1 MNPLLRYILLV
12 FVLSSAATGYAQL
25 PAQYVGKWQ
34 INQPYTGFAE
44 YKTQFIYRMQT
55 NAEHW
60 KIPLKDYAKDSTAFI
75 NKLHA
80 NYDSTAK
87 HTLTLTAD
95 SLYEFRFYD
104 NVYNVWRINAEV
116 YQYDN
121 TKQEISLTNSCGSHA
136 QKFKLISSPEQP
148 AMLTLEEVYTGVYA
162 IGYDC
167 FPASPT
173 MVKVE

>member
-1 MNPLLRYILLV
+1 MNQLLRYILLPFMLCV
-12 FVLSSAATGYAQL
+12 VTTGYAQL
-25 PAQYVGKWQ
+25 PPQYVGKWQ
-34 INQPYTGFAE
+34 IQPQYRQFAE
-44 YKTQFIYRMQT
+44 YKNTFISGMKA
-55 NAEHW
+55 NAEYW
-60 KIPLKDYAKDSTAFI
+60 KTPLKQYYADSTAFI
-75 NKLHA
+75 NKLQA

-87 HTLTLTAD
+87 HTLALTAD
-95 SLYEFRFYD
+95 SLYEYRFYD

-121 TKQEISLTNSCGSHA
+121 TKQEITLTNSCGSHA
-136 QKFKLISSPEQP
+136 QKFKLILSPEKS
-148 AMLTLEEVYTGVYA
+148 ATLTLEEVYTGVYE